1 MKDELMEILE
11 KAKENAGNIEEW
23 IMRGQLEVSDVAAN
37 VTAMATMIEVTEKII
52 PSVLFQEY
60 SEFFEALSFF
70 CKQCENIDFFEQNRE
85 QLYSSIELF
94 VECIED
100 LKSEYTRR
108 VRTCPC
114 CGEKVIY
121 EPRSNY
127 YRTVQEYTCPSC
139 RAGDEDRL
147 IISFLKKAGLPEACE
162 GMKLLHIAPSDCL
175 SAWIRAHC
183 PHIAYMPLQSDIK
196 DMSMVSEDTY
206 DVIIYSYALE
216 CAQDNETTLSEL
228 WRILNPDGK
237 IVFWVTA
244 DLRFPEQKLFYV
256 RELRESYFGE
266 EVLGQ
271 CESEDASTLYI
282 LTKSER
288 VTLDLSESIE
298 IDKDLCNNGP
308 LVSVIFP
315 CYNHERHV
323 AKAIESVINQSY
335 KNIEILAGDDGSTDS
350 SPAIMKRYAAH
361 FAKELY
367 AEKNTDCRIHEEM
380 YRMATGKYI
389 AMAHSDDVWERDKLA
404 LQVAYMESHPEC
416 GACFTW
422 CKCRDMDGNELDDL
436 VFIQPNRSSYEWM
449 RFFLENGN
457 ALCHPSVLIR
467 REIHD
472 KRKRHAGRQMGDFF
486 KWIEIVQMT
495 SIHIIPKVLVYMG
508 RHPQCTSAN
517 TEENRIRTIIEGNC
531 GWFTAIR
538 NMDEDFFRKAF
549 APYMRNPEA
558 NTREAIQCEKFFLM
572 LSISEPLMR
581 YNALCYYYEIYD
593 DVKDCMEEEYHYV
606 ISDLA
611 QDELNL
617 GRDDFL
623 IHKRL

>member
-1 MKDELMEILE
+1 
-11 KAKENAGNIEEW
+11 
-23 IMRGQLEVSDVAAN
+23 
-37 VTAMATMIEVTEKII
+37 
-52 PSVLFQEY
+52 
-60 SEFFEALSFF
+60 
-70 CKQCENIDFFEQNRE
+70 
-85 QLYSSIELF
+85 
-94 VECIED
+94 
-100 LKSEYTRR
+100 
-108 VRTCPC
+108 
-114 CGEKVIY
+114 
-121 EPRSNY
+121 
-127 YRTVQEYTCPSC
+127 
-139 RAGDEDRL
+139 
-147 IISFLKKAGLPEACE
+147 
-162 GMKLLHIAPSDCL
+162 
-175 SAWIRAHC
+175 
-183 PHIAYMPLQSDIK
+183 
-196 DMSMVSEDTY
+196 
-206 DVIIYSYALE
+206 
-216 CAQDNETTLSEL
+216 
-228 WRILNPDGK
+228 
-237 IVFWVTA
+237 
-244 DLRFPEQKLFYV
+244 
-256 RELRESYFGE
+256 
-266 EVLGQ
+266 
-271 CESEDASTLYI
+271 
-282 LTKSER
+282 
-288 VTLDLSESIE
+288 
-298 IDKDLCNNGP
+298 
-308 LVSVIFP
+308 
-315 CYNHERHV
+315 
-323 AKAIESVINQSY
+323 
-335 KNIEILAGDDGSTDS
+335 
-350 SPAIMKRYAAH
+350 
-361 FAKELY
+361 
-367 AEKNTDCRIHEEM
+367 
-380 YRMATGKYI
+380 
-389 AMAHSDDVWERDKLA
+389 
-404 LQVAYMESHPEC
+404 
-416 GACFTW
+416 
-422 CKCRDMDGNELDDL
+422 
-436 VFIQPNRSSYEWM
+436 M